1 MAEPI
6 PPVTLPPA
14 EDAMAEATWL
24 RHALQTWLD
33 SEFLPEAVNTVIAE
47 RAAQVFLRQR
57 LEGEDDVG
65 SLLIAI
71 LTEMRAFDF
80 SQSFYSEFAV
90 ANAISDLLLRR
101 LDIEG
106 CISCG

>member
-14 EDAMAEATWL
+14 EDVMAEASWL
-24 RHALQTWLD
+24 RSALQAWLD
-33 SEFLPEAVNTVIAE
+33 AEFLPEAVNTVIAE

-101 LDIEG
+101 LDIDG